1 MLAAGLKGIEEGLPL
16 PEPVTAATDQLS
28 TQEIEA
34 RNLQA
39 LPGSLG
45 EAIDQL
51 EGSTLLRETL
61 GDHVFDSFVANKKIE
76 WSEYR
81 SQVTQF
87 EIDRYLP
94 RL

>member
-1 MLAAGLKGIEEGLPL
+1 MLAAGLRGIEEGLTL

-28 TQEIEA
+28 AAEIEA
-34 RNLQA
+34 RGLAA

-45 EAIDQL
+45 EAIEQF
-51 EGSTLLRETL
+51 EGSSFLRENL
-61 GDHVFDSFVANKKIE
+61 GDQVFESIVANKKIE
-76 WSEYR
+76 WSDYR

-87 EIDRYLP
+87 ELDRYLP